1 MKNKKISININFK
14 QFENPIYLYKKALY
28 LQSEIPH
35 SFENIMKFYLAN
47 LFICKQVLESI
58 IRYMRELRRY
68 IENTHN
74 DYLTSRSN
82 RLIKSWYQF
91 IGCCDNTVNIIL
103 DYEAFYEQI
112 QIKLGTMTKA
122 TRLNFPPRYGIRISI

>member
-1 MKNKKISININFK
+1 MRQLISRFDRLSQSFPEVIIKSADELGKIEHEIVDTFDNDLKCIKRVLKDKKISININFK

-68 IENTHN
+68 IEKYT
-74 DYLTSRSN
+74 
-82 RLIKSWYQF
+82 
-91 IGCCDNTVNIIL
+91 
-103 DYEAFYEQI
+103 
-112 QIKLGTMTKA
+112 
-122 TRLNFPPRYGIRISI
+122 